1 MTESIDFEQ
10 LCDLAWEYD
19 TEDRLLP
26 LQGEHWYT
34 GCSAEGRQLL
44 VALNDTDA
52 NVLWFD
58 SEGRLASSNTV
69 PHDLTDLGEWSPTND
84 PHQRVVSFLRN
95 TFGFTEGTIHVR
107 CFDDQKSGFAVKLL
121 PHWFESFILFP
132 EQTLEKHRKGFADD
146 LQEWIKKR
154 DTYVLEWQGNTFF
167 IDSKDGHCTAS

>member
-1 MTESIDFEQ
+1 VTESIDFEQ
-10 LCDLAWEYD
+10 LCDLAWKYD
-19 TEDRLLP
+19 KEDRLLP
-26 LQGEHWYT
+26 LQEEHWYT

-95 TFGFTEGTIHVR
+95 TFAFTEGTIHVR